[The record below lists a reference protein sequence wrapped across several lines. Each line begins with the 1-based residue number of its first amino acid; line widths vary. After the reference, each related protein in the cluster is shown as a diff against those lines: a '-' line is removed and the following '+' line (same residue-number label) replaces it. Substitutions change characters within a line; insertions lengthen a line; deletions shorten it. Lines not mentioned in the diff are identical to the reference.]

1 MLDVAQTT
9 VGRLTALLASSDPVP
24 AGGCAAAVAGAT
36 GASLVAMVARVALRR
51 IDEERL
57 AAQLE
62 ETARQAEQLAERLTA
77 LASRD
82 VEAFTQV
89 MRAYRLPRGTG
100 QEKEARSRAIHEA
113 LAQAARVPLEGVREG
128 VTGLRL
134 LVRVLPWV
142 PSAALPDAW
151 VAGWMLR
158 ACVEGGAVN
167 VRANW
172 QSMRSAPPQELSQL
186 DDLVAESRRLFEDV
200 RQRMGPLANGGIP
213 VTPS

>member
-1 MLDVAQTT
+1 MLDVAQLT
-9 VGRLTALLASSDPVP
+9 VGRLTTLLASSDPVP
-24 AGGCAAAVAGAT
+24 GGGCAAAVAGAA
-36 GASLVAMVARVALRR
+36 GASLVAMVARLALRR
-51 IDEERL
+51 TDEERL

-62 ETARQAEQLAERLTA
+62 ETARQADQLAERLTA

-89 MRAYRLPRGTG
+89 MRAYRLPRGTD
-100 QEKEARSRAIHEA
+100 QEKEARSQAIHEA
-113 LAQAARVPLEGVREG
+113 LLQAAGVPLQGVREG
-128 VTGLRL
+128 VSGLRL
-134 LVRVLPWV
+134 LVSVLPWV
-142 PSAALPDAW
+142 PAAALSDAG

-158 ACVEGGAVN
+158 ACVEGAALN

-172 QSMRSAPPQELSQL
+172 QSMRSAPPEELGRL